1 MSGMPEISGWYRRGP
16 NSVALQ
22 WAGPD
27 NTYPFNTGVAE
38 MTTGPNKFLDDFA
51 RLMTDMA
58 GTAQGMRREVETA
71 FQAQAEKFLQGMDLV
86 KREEFDA
93 VHDMA
98 VKAREENEALK
109 ARLEEVEKKLSA
121 KAG

>member
-1 MSGMPEISGWYRRGP
+1 MA
-16 NSVALQ
+16 ALQ
-22 WAGPD
+22 WEGSD

-86 KREEFDA
+86 KRDEFEA
-93 VHDMA
+93 VRDMA
-98 VKAREENEALK
+98 AKARDENDALK
-109 ARLEEVEKKLSA
+109 ARLDELEKKLSA
-121 KAG
+121 KSG